1 MEKVDTNTNEAQSAS
16 ELGKLLLSADSANV
30 VASFEKEALDCPIE
44 SVTVY
49 NDRAEVKRRVQF
61 TSESA
66 GVNDIVVNGLSR
78 LVEAN
83 SVRVSG
89 ATKALTILEVSQY
102 TMFELQKQNERVL
115 ESALAD
121 KRKKMKELDRA
132 LREVDVEVNQAEKQK
147 AILDYYSNESKK
159 AKGKLDLEEVGKM
172 LTFIRVETARLEH
185 LNVSLKEKKK
195 DLQLQYATLKNEI
208 EYRQIEDDTNGRQ
221 ATRISVYAPAAGEYA
236 FSFTYMIMNASWA
249 PSYDVRV
256 ETKNESVQ
264 LVYYGSVRNTTGE
277 DWKDVKLFLSTA
289 SPSTSAAPPPLRTLR
304 VRFPVPKYV
313 YESSPRLYLQSAG
326 LADFDMGVEK
336 KKMKEERR
344 DRSATLSRK
353 PMAVL
358 TAQAESSNTSQTYG
372 ILRSCTVDSDNKP
385 HKVTI
390 SSIELTA
397 SFVYTTIPKLAPT
410 AYLKA
415 HTTNSS
421 NFQLLTGPMNV
432 FSDNFFIASTELKAT
447 SPGGEFDVFLGV
459 DPGVK
464 VEFKPVKV
472 KEGKA
477 GMIKKSKTENTSH
490 RIVITNNK
498 GHQIEISV
506 FEQVPLSEDDKVKVK
521 IIKPDVK
528 ESTEAVLNEFNNLK
542 WHFKLD
548 PQAKKKIELEYQI
561 DFPVDNHLSLHEG
574 AKEDTLE

>member
-1 MEKVDTNTNEAQSAS
+1 MEKGENNNEGTS
-16 ELGKLLLSADSANV
+16 ELGKLLLSADSSDV

-44 SVTVY
+44 SVTTY

-61 TSESA
+61 TAEKP

-132 LREVDVEVNQAEKQK
+132 LREVDMEVNQAQKQK
-147 AILDYYSNESKK
+147 TVLDMYSNESMK
-159 AKGKLDLEEVGKM
+159 AKGKLDLAEVSKM

-185 LNVSLKEKKK
+185 LNVSLKDKKK
-195 DLQLQYATLKNEI
+195 DLQHQYDTLKNEI
-208 EYRQIEDDTNGRQ
+208 EYRQIEDNTNGRQ

-256 ETKNESVQ
+256 ETKNQSVQ
-264 LVYYGSVRNTTGE
+264 LLYYGSVRNTTGE

-304 VRFPVPKYV
+304 VRFPVPQYV
-313 YESSPRLYLQSAG
+313 YNHSPRNLSSAG
-326 LADFDMGVEK
+326 LSMADESNTVERTK
-336 KKMKEERR
+336 SKRKE
-344 DRSATLSRK
+344 DKLSAPSK

-390 SSIELTA
+390 SAINLTA
-397 SFVYTTIPKLAPT
+397 SFVYTTIPKLAPS

-421 NFQLLTGPMNV
+421 NFQLLAGPMNV

-490 RIVITNNK
+490 KIVITNNK
-498 GHQIEISV
+498 AQQIEISV

-521 IIKPDVK
+521 IIKPDLK
-528 ESTEAVLNEFNNLK
+528 ESNEAVLNEFNNLK
-542 WHFKLD
+542 WNVKLD
-548 PQAKKKIELEYQI
+548 PQAKKKIELEYQV
-561 DFPVDNHLSLHEG
+561 DFPVDNNLSLHEG

>member
-1 MEKVDTNTNEAQSAS
+1 MEKGENNNEGTS
-16 ELGKLLLSADSANV
+16 ELGKLLLSADSSNV

-44 SVTVY
+44 SVTTY

-61 TSESA
+61 TAEKP

-132 LREVDVEVNQAEKQK
+132 LREVDMEVNQAQKQK
-147 AILDYYSNESKK
+147 TVLDMYSNESMK
-159 AKGKLDLEEVGKM
+159 AKGKLDLAEVSKM

-185 LNVSLKEKKK
+185 LNVSLKDKKK
-195 DLQLQYATLKNEI
+195 DLQHQYDTLKNEI
-208 EYRQIEDDTNGRQ
+208 EYRQIEDNTNGRQ

-256 ETKNESVQ
+256 ETKNQSVQ
-264 LVYYGSVRNTTGE
+264 LLYYGSVRNTTGE

-304 VRFPVPKYV
+304 VRFPVPQYV
-313 YESSPRLYLQSAG
+313 YNHSPRNLSSAG
-326 LADFDMGVEK
+326 LSMADESNTVERTK
-336 KKMKEERR
+336 SKRKE
-344 DRSATLSRK
+344 DKLSAPSK

-390 SSIELTA
+390 SAINLTA
-397 SFVYTTIPKLAPT
+397 SFVYTTIPKLAPS

-421 NFQLLTGPMNV
+421 NFQLLAGPMNV

-490 RIVITNNK
+490 KIVITNNK
-498 GHQIEISV
+498 AQQIEISV

-521 IIKPDVK
+521 IIKPDLK
-528 ESTEAVLNEFNNLK
+528 ESNEAVLNEFNNLK
-542 WHFKLD
+542 WNVKLD
-548 PQAKKKIELEYQI
+548 PQAKKKIELEYQV
-561 DFPVDNHLSLHEG
+561 DFPVDNNLSLHEG

>member
-1 MEKVDTNTNEAQSAS
+1 
-16 ELGKLLLSADSANV
+16 
-30 VASFEKEALDCPIE
+30 
-44 SVTVY
+44 
-49 NDRAEVKRRVQF
+49 
-61 TSESA
+61 
-66 GVNDIVVNGLSR
+66 VNGLSR

-132 LREVDVEVNQAEKQK
+132 LREVDMEVNQAQKQK
-147 AILDYYSNESKK
+147 TVLDMYSNESMK
-159 AKGKLDLEEVGKM
+159 AKGKLDLAEVSKM

-185 LNVSLKEKKK
+185 LNVSLKDKKK
-195 DLQLQYATLKNEI
+195 DLQHQYDTLKNEI
-208 EYRQIEDDTNGRQ
+208 EYRQIEDNTNGRQ

-256 ETKNESVQ
+256 ETKNQSVQ
-264 LVYYGSVRNTTGE
+264 LLYYGSVRNTTGE

-304 VRFPVPKYV
+304 VRFPVPQYV
-313 YESSPRLYLQSAG
+313 YNHSPRNLSSAG
-326 LADFDMGVEK
+326 LSMADESNTVERTK
-336 KKMKEERR
+336 SKRKE
-344 DRSATLSRK
+344 DKLSAPSK

-390 SSIELTA
+390 SAINLTA
-397 SFVYTTIPKLAPT
+397 SFVYTTIPKLAPS

-421 NFQLLTGPMNV
+421 NFQLLAGPMNV

-490 RIVITNNK
+490 KIVITNNK
-498 GHQIEISV
+498 AQQIEISV

-521 IIKPDVK
+521 IIKPDLK
-528 ESTEAVLNEFNNLK
+528 ESNEAVLNEFNNLK
-542 WHFKLD
+542 WHVKLD
-548 PQAKKKIELEYQI
+548 PQAKKKIELEYQV
-561 DFPVDNHLSLHEG
+561 DFPVDNSLSLHEG